1 MRKFLLSL
9 FLIFGFIFASS
20 AADKSWK
27 SVATEMQGIIDD
39 AYAIYA
45 GGNADGGYERMND
58 AYFGH
63 YEVDGFERNTQ
74 SRIGG
79 SRAGNV
85 EVQFSRVKSAMRA
98 GKPAE
103 EVRKEADTLI
113 AMLFEDAEK
122 LDPPDMSWTEL
133 AQILQSEFKE
143 AAGMYAEGHVVTA
156 EPKFRKAYARYY
168 GKSKF
173 QENVAKSLGSA
184 RDEQIVN
191 LYNKTKSMILNKD
204 SKPAVVASIT
214 DLSGLLSKTAVDL
227 TKVQG
232 RAQWWATVVASLL
245 ILLRE
250 GFEAILIVGAI
261 IAYLRKS
268 GNESNL
274 PTVYK
279 GSVIGILASVVMALI
294 LIGLTRF
301 GFESGQGQEVVEGVT
316 MFIAVAVLFYTSNW
330 MLSKSSSEAWSSYIR
345 GKVQAS
351 VDRNSMFSLAFTCF
365 LAVFREG
372 AEAILFYQAMF
383 SSSSGGGTVSAVIL
397 GIVAAAVLLVF
408 VYKAI
413 IITGKR
419 LPLKPFFL
427 ATSILMFIMCIAF
440 VGGGISE
447 FVDASW
453 ITPHLVNGVP
463 TISLLG
469 VYPYRESLVAQ
480 GIALVGLRRQPAISF
495 RRHLRQTA
503 AHHQHPAPDAVD
515 IGFHQRTRFLHR
527 VHSILPPLSIPV
539 AHIVYPL
546 CRPYRISFAWARWIP
561 MWPIPRMTVETII
574 GMFRP

>member
-1 MRKFLLSL
+1 MRKRCLCLFCMSVALLFS
-9 FLIFGFIFASS
+9 AA

-27 SVATEMQGIIDD
+27 QVATEMQAIIED
-39 AYAIYA
+39 ACALYEA
-45 GGNADGGYERMND
+45 GNADAAYERVND
-58 AYFGH
+58 AYFGY
-63 YEVDGFERNTQ
+63 YEKVGFERNTQ

-85 EVQFSRVKSAMRA
+85 EVQFSRMKGAIRDDA
-98 GKPAE
+98 GAE
-103 EVRKEADTLI
+103 KVLAEADTLV

-122 LDPPDMSWTEL
+122 LDPPQMSWKDL
-133 AQILQSEFKE
+133 ADVLSKQFAEASE
-143 AAGMYAEGHVVTA
+143 MYTSGHVVTA
-156 EPKFRKAYARYY
+156 EPYFRKAYARYY
-168 GKSKF
+168 GRSKF
-173 QENVAKSLGSA
+173 QENVQRSLPAS
-184 RDEQIVN
+184 RDEEIVT
-191 LYNKTKSMILNKD
+191 LYEKTKGMILGKEA
-204 SKPAVVASIT
+204 KPEVAASIQQLS
-214 DLSGLLSKTAVDL
+214 DLLASTADEL
-227 TKVQG
+227 TRVQN
-232 RAQWWATVVASLL
+232 RAQWWGTVLASLL

-268 GNESNL
+268 GTEDLS
-274 PTVYK
+274 PVYK
-279 GSVIGILASVVMALI
+279 GSLFGILASVVMAGI

-372 AEAILFYQAMF
+372 AEVILFYQAMF

-480 GIALVGLRRQPAISF
+480 GIALVVVIASL
-495 RRHLRQTA
+495 
-503 AHHQHPAPDAVD
+503 V
-515 IGFHQRTRFLHR
+515 IGFA
-527 VHSILPPLSIPV
+527 VSKK
-539 AHIVYPL
+539 
-546 CRPYRISFAWARWIP
+546 
-561 MWPIPRMTVETII
+561 
-574 GMFRP
+574 GMKKTGPAKAGPESSE

>member
-1 MRKFLLSL
+1 MRKHILSFLLV
-9 FLIFGFIFASS
+9 FYLIFTIG

-27 SVATEMQGIIDD
+27 SVAMEMQGIIDD
-39 AYAIYA
+39 ACNIYA
-45 GGNADGGYERMND
+45 AGNSDGGYERMND

-85 EVQFSRVKSAMRA
+85 EVQFSRVKGAMRS
-98 GKPAE
+98 GKPNE
-103 EVRKEADTLI
+103 DVRKEADTLI

-122 LDPPDMSWTEL
+122 LDPPQMAWTEL
-133 AQILQSEFKE
+133 AKILESEFSE
-143 AAGMYAEGHVVTA
+143 AADMYTSGHVVTA
-156 EPKFRKAYARYY
+156 EPRFRKAYARYY

-173 QENVAKSLGSA
+173 QENVASSLGDK
-184 RDEQIVN
+184 RDQVIVD
-191 LYNKTKSMILNKD
+191 LYTKTKTMILNKA
-204 SKPAVVASIT
+204 SKPEVAASIGE
-214 DLSGLLSKTAVDL
+214 LSQLISKTALDL
-227 TKVQG
+227 TRAQG

-268 GNESNL
+268 GNENNL
-274 PTVYK
+274 GAVYK
-279 GSVIGILASVVMALI
+279 GSFIGILASIVMALI

-330 MLSKSSSEAWSSYIR
+330 MISKAESKAWSEYLK
-345 GKVQAS
+345 GKIQTS
-351 VDRNSMFSLAFTCF
+351 VDKRSMFSLAFTCF

-372 AEAILFYQAMF
+372 AEVILFYQAMF
-383 SSSSGGGTVSAVIL
+383 SGSDKGGTISAVIL
-397 GIVAAAVLLVF
+397 GILLAAVLLVF

-419 LPLKPFFL
+419 LPLKPFFY
-427 ATSILMFIMCIAF
+427 ATSILMFVMVVAF

-447 FVDASW
+447 FVDAGW
-453 ITPHLVNGVP
+453 INPKVLDGVP

-469 VYPYRESLVAQ
+469 IYPYAETLTGQA
-480 GIALVGLRRQPAISF
+480 IALVVVVASLLLG
-495 RRHLRQTA
+495 H
-503 AHHQHPAPDAVD
+503 V
-515 IGFHQRTRFLHR
+515 
-527 VHSILPPLSIPV
+527 LSK
-539 AHIVYPL
+539 
-546 CRPYRISFAWARWIP
+546 RKNEEKSSSK
-561 MWPIPRMTVETII
+561 
-574 GMFRP
+574 

>member
-1 MRKFLLSL
+1 MHEAIVRKVILAFVITFSVL
-9 FLIFGFIFASS
+9 FSV
-20 AADKSWK
+20 AAEKSWK

-39 AYAIYA
+39 AYSIYV
-45 GGNADGGYERMND
+45 GGNANDGYERMND

-98 GKPAE
+98 GKPND

-133 AQILQSEFKE
+133 AQILQSEFGE
-143 AAGMYAEGHVVTA
+143 AADMYADGKVVTA

-191 LYNKTKSMILNKD
+191 LYNKTKSMILAKEA
-204 SKPAVVASIT
+204 KPAVVASIT
-214 DLSGLLSKTAVDL
+214 ELSDLLSVTAADL
-227 TKVQG
+227 TKKQG

-268 GNESNL
+268 GNENNL

-279 GSVIGILASVVMALI
+279 GSVIGIFASIVMALI

-330 MLSKSSSEAWSSYIR
+330 MLSKASSKAWSNYLK
-345 GKVQAS
+345 GKIQTS
-351 VDRNSMFSLAFTCF
+351 VDSRSMFSLAFTCF

-372 AEAILFYQAMF
+372 AEVILFYQAMF
-383 SSSSGGGTVSAVIL
+383 SGSDGNGTVSAVLL
-397 GIVAAAVLLVF
+397 GMAIAVVLLVF

-413 IITGKR
+413 ILTGKK
-419 LPLKPFFL
+419 LPLKPFFM
-427 ATSILMFIMCIAF
+427 ATSILMFVMVVAF

-447 FVDASW
+447 FVDAAW
-453 ITPHLVNGVP
+453 IQPKLVDGVP

-469 VYPYRESLVAQ
+469 IYPYAESLVAQ
-480 GIALVGLRRQPAISF
+480 GIAIVVIVGTL
-495 RRHLRQTA
+495 
-503 AHHQHPAPDAVD
+503 
-515 IGFHQRTRFLHR
+515 
-527 VHSILPPLSIPV
+527 ILGKVLS
-539 AHIVYPL
+539 
-546 CRPYRISFAWARWIP
+546 SKK
-561 MWPIPRMTVETII
+561 EKE
-574 GMFRP
+574 

>member
-1 MRKFLLSL
+1 MRKLILSFVISACCLLG
-9 FLIFGFIFASS
+9 IS

-27 SVATEMQGIIDD
+27 AVATEMQGIIDD
-39 AYAIYA
+39 AYNIYA
-45 GGNADGGYERMND
+45 GGNADSGYERVND

-85 EVQFSRVKSAMRA
+85 EVQFSRLKTAMRSS
-98 GKPAE
+98 KSNE

-122 LDPPDMSWTEL
+122 LDPPQMAWTEL
-133 AQILQSEFKE
+133 AKIIEKEFSE
-143 AAGMYAEGHVVTA
+143 AAAMYADGHVVTA

-173 QENVAKSLGSA
+173 QENVAKSLGIKK
-184 RDEQIVN
+184 DESIVKM
-191 LYNKTKSMILNKD
+191 YTKTKSMILAKE
-204 SKPAVVASIT
+204 SKLEVVAQIT
-214 DLSGLLSKTAVDL
+214 SLSQEISKTAVAL
-227 TKVQG
+227 TKKQNL
-232 RAQWWATVVASLL
+232 AQWWASVVASLL

-279 GSVIGILASVVMALI
+279 GSFIGILASVVMALI
-294 LIGLTRF
+294 LIGLTKF

-330 MLSKSSSEAWSSYIR
+330 MISKAESKSWSEYLK
-345 GKVQAS
+345 GKIQTS
-351 VDRNSMFSLAFTCF
+351 VDKRSMFSLAFTCF

-372 AEAILFYQAMF
+372 AEVILFYQAMF
-383 SSSSGGGTVSAVIL
+383 AGSDGNGTVSAVLL
-397 GIVAAAVLLVF
+397 GMAIAVVLLVF

-413 IITGKR
+413 ILTGKK
-419 LPLKPFFL
+419 LPLKPFFYG
-427 ATSILMFIMCIAF
+427 TSILMFVMVVAF

-447 FVDASW
+447 FVDAGW
-453 ITPHLVNGVP
+453 ISPNVIEGVP

-469 VYPYRESLVAQ
+469 IYPYAETLTGQ
-480 GIALVGLRRQPAISF
+480 GIALLVVIASLVIGKKISNKK
-495 RRHLRQTA
+495 Q
-503 AHHQHPAPDAVD
+503 
-515 IGFHQRTRFLHR
+515 GN
-527 VHSILPPLSIPV
+527 
-539 AHIVYPL
+539 
-546 CRPYRISFAWARWIP
+546 
-561 MWPIPRMTVETII
+561 
-574 GMFRP
+574 

>member
-1 MRKFLLSL
+1 MRKYILS
-9 FLIFGFIFASS
+9 FFFAVGIIFTAV
-20 AADKSWK
+20 AAEKSWK
-27 SVATEMQGIIDD
+27 AVATEMQGIIDD
-39 AYAIYA
+39 AYSIYA
-45 GGNADGGYERMND
+45 GGDANAGYERMND

-85 EVQFSRVKSAMRA
+85 EVQFSRVKGAMRA
-98 GKPAE
+98 GKSND

-122 LDPPDMSWTEL
+122 LDPPQMAWTDL
-133 AQILQSEFKE
+133 AVVLAGEFKE
-143 AAGMYAEGHVVTA
+143 AADMYADGKVVTA
-156 EPKFRKAYARYY
+156 EPKFRKAYSRYY

-184 RDEQIVN
+184 RDAEIVD
-191 LYNKTKSMILNKD
+191 LYNKTKGMILNKE
-204 SKPAVVASIT
+204 SKPEVVASIT
-214 DLSGLLSKTAVDL
+214 DLSALISKTATDL
-227 TKVQG
+227 TKRQG
-232 RAQWWATVVASLL
+232 RAQWWATVIASLL

-268 GNESNL
+268 GNENNL
-274 PTVYK
+274 GSVYK
-279 GSVIGILASVVMALI
+279 GSIIGILASIVMALI
-294 LIGLTRF
+294 LIGLTKF

-330 MLSKSSSEAWSSYIR
+330 MVSKASSKAWSNYIK
-345 GKVQAS
+345 GKVQTS
-351 VDRNSMFSLAFTCF
+351 VDSRSMFSLAFTCF

-372 AEAILFYQAMF
+372 AEVILFYQAMF
-383 SSSSGGGTVSAVIL
+383 SGSDGNGTVSAVLFGMLIA
-397 GIVAAAVLLVF
+397 VVLLVF

-413 IITGKR
+413 ILTGKR

-427 ATSILMFIMCIAF
+427 ATSILMFVMVVAF

-447 FVDASW
+447 FVDAGW
-453 ITPHLVNGVP
+453 ILPKVVEGVP

-469 VYPYRESLVAQ
+469 VYPYAESLIAQ
-480 GIALVGLRRQPAISF
+480 GIAI
-495 RRHLRQTA
+495 
-503 AHHQHPAPDAVD
+503 AVILATLG
-515 IGFHQRTRFLHR
+515 IGYL
-527 VHSILPPLSIPV
+527 LSK
-539 AHIVYPL
+539 
-546 CRPYRISFAWARWIP
+546 RG
-561 MWPIPRMTVETII
+561 E
-574 GMFRP
+574 GKGN

>member
-1 MRKFLLSL
+1 MRKFVLSFL
-9 FLIFGFIFASS
+9 LIFGFIFACT
-20 AADKSWK
+20 AAEKSWK

-39 AYAIYA
+39 AYNIYA
-45 GGNADGGYERMND
+45 GGNSNGGYERMND

-63 YEVDGFERNTQ
+63 YEVDGFERSTQ

-98 GKPAE
+98 NKPNE

-122 LDPPDMSWTEL
+122 LDPPQMAWTDL
-133 AQILQSEFKE
+133 AKVLSQEFTE
-143 AAGMYAEGHVVTA
+143 AANMYADGKVVTA

-184 RDEQIVN
+184 RDDKIVS

-204 SKPAVVASIT
+204 SKPAVVESINELTAVIVKTAT
-214 DLSGLLSKTAVDL
+214 DLS
-227 TKVQG
+227 KVQG

-250 GFEAILIVGAI
+250 GFEAILIVGAV

-268 GNESNL
+268 GNENNL
-274 PTVYK
+274 GAVYK
-279 GSVIGILASVVMALI
+279 GSIIGILASIVMALI
-294 LIGLTRF
+294 LIGLTKF

-330 MLSKSSSEAWSSYIR
+330 MLSKSSSKAWSNYIK
-345 GKVQAS
+345 GKVQTS
-351 VDRNSMFSLAFTCF
+351 VDSRSMFGLAFTCF

-372 AEAILFYQAMF
+372 AEVILFYQAMF
-383 SSSSGGGTVSAVIL
+383 SGSDGSSTVTAVLFGMLLAVI
-397 GIVAAAVLLVF
+397 LLVF

-413 IITGKR
+413 ILTGKK
-419 LPLKPFFL
+419 LPLRPFFL
-427 ATSILMFIMCIAF
+427 GTSILMFVMVVAF

-447 FVDASW
+447 FVDAAW
-453 ITPHLVNGVP
+453 IQPKLVEGVP

-469 VYPYRESLVAQ
+469 IYPYAESLIAQ
-480 GIALVGLRRQPAISF
+480 GIAIVVIVGTL
-495 RRHLRQTA
+495 
-503 AHHQHPAPDAVD
+503 
-515 IGFHQRTRFLHR
+515 
-527 VHSILPPLSIPV
+527 ILGKALS
-539 AHIVYPL
+539 
-546 CRPYRISFAWARWIP
+546 SKK
-561 MWPIPRMTVETII
+561 EKE
-574 GMFRP
+574 

>member
-1 MRKFLLSL
+1 MRKFLLAFVITFSVL
-9 FLIFGFIFASS
+9 FGVA

-39 AYAIYA
+39 AYSIYA

-85 EVQFSRVKSAMRA
+85 EVQFSRVKTAMRA
-98 GKPAE
+98 GKPNE

-133 AQILQSEFKE
+133 AQILQSEFGE
-143 AAGMYAEGHVVTA
+143 AAGMYSDGKVVTA

-191 LYNKTKSMILNKD
+191 LYTKTKSMILNKEA
-204 SKPAVVASIT
+204 KPAVVASIT
-214 DLSGLLSKTAVDL
+214 ELSDLLSVTAADL
-227 TKVQG
+227 TKKQG

-268 GNESNL
+268 GNEGNL

-279 GSVIGILASVVMALI
+279 GSVIGILASIVMALI

-330 MLSKSSSEAWSSYIR
+330 MLSKASSKAWSNYLK
-345 GKVQAS
+345 GKIQTS
-351 VDRNSMFSLAFTCF
+351 VDSRSMFSLAFTCF

-372 AEAILFYQAMF
+372 AEVILFYQAMF
-383 SSSSGGGTVSAVIL
+383 SGSDGNGTVSAVIL
-397 GIVAAAVLLVF
+397 GMIIAVVLLVF

-413 IITGKR
+413 ILTGKK
-419 LPLKPFFL
+419 LPLKPFFM
-427 ATSILMFIMCIAF
+427 ATSILMFVMVVAF

-447 FVDASW
+447 FVDAAW
-453 ITPHLVNGVP
+453 IQPKLVDGVP

-469 VYPYRESLVAQ
+469 IYPYAQSLIAQ
-480 GIALVGLRRQPAISF
+480 GIAI
-495 RRHLRQTA
+495 
-503 AHHQHPAPDAVD
+503 AV
-515 IGFHQRTRFLHR
+515 IVATL
-527 VHSILPPLSIPV
+527 ILGKALSGKK
-539 AHIVYPL
+539 
-546 CRPYRISFAWARWIP
+546 
-561 MWPIPRMTVETII
+561 EKE
-574 GMFRP
+574 

>member
-1 MRKFLLSL
+1 MRKFMLSL
-9 FLIFGFIFASS
+9 FLVCSTVFFAG
-20 AADKSWK
+20 AEKSWK

-39 AYAIYA
+39 AYNIYA

-85 EVQFSRVKSAMRA
+85 EVQFSRVKTAMRS
-98 GKPAE
+98 GKPN

-113 AMLFEDAEK
+113 SMLFEDAEK
-122 LDPPDMSWTEL
+122 LDPPEMAWTDL
-133 AQILQSEFKE
+133 AQILEEEFGE
-143 AAGMYAEGHVVTA
+143 AAEMYAAGKVVTA

-173 QENVAKSLGSA
+173 QDNVAKSLGDS
-184 RDEQIVN
+184 RDEHIVD
-191 LYNKTKSMILNKD
+191 LYTKAKTMILNRE
-204 SKPAVVASIT
+204 SKPEVVAAIT
-214 DLSGLLSKTAVDL
+214 ELSQELSRTAVDL
-227 TKVQG
+227 TKKQG

-250 GFEAILIVGAI
+250 GFEGILIVGAI

-279 GSVIGILASVVMALI
+279 GSIIGILASVVMALI

-330 MLSKSSSEAWSSYIR
+330 MISKAESKAWSEYLK
-345 GKVQAS
+345 GKIQTS
-351 VDRNSMFSLAFTCF
+351 VDKRSMFSLAFTCF

-372 AEAILFYQAMF
+372 AEVILFYQAMF
-383 SSSSGGGTVSAVIL
+383 SGSDKSGTVSAVVL
-397 GIVAAAVLLVF
+397 GMVIAVVLLVF

-413 IITGKR
+413 ILTGKK
-419 LPLKPFFL
+419 LPLKPFFY
-427 ATSILMFIMCIAF
+427 ATSILMFIMVVAF

-447 FVDASW
+447 FVDAGW
-453 ITPHLVNGVP
+453 ILPKVVDGVP

-469 VYPYRESLVAQ
+469 IYPYAQSLMGQAVALVVVVASLV
-480 GIALVGLRRQPAISF
+480 
-495 RRHLRQTA
+495 
-503 AHHQHPAPDAVD
+503 
-515 IGFHQRTRFLHR
+515 IGY
-527 VHSILPPLSIPV
+527 VLSK
-539 AHIVYPL
+539 
-546 CRPYRISFAWARWIP
+546 RKNEEKSSSK
-561 MWPIPRMTVETII
+561 
-574 GMFRP
+574 